1 MEAEVGGGDIP
12 REKCTKL
19 NFSKVLD
26 DVEQFR
32 MN

>member
-1 MEAEVGGGDIP
+1 MEAEVGGDIP